1 MKMDKNDSIKNKDNH
16 KISMKPFSEVT
27 KFHGHVCP
35 GSAIGYKA
43 VEAGLNEL
51 KSSISQDEEIVTVVE
66 NDSCAV
72 DAVQVLT
79 SCTFGK
85 GNLLFMD
92 HGKHVYT
99 FINRD
104 TEDAV
109 RVSLKNSFSVDTLAP
124 KLGKLRAQVNS
135 GIATELEKAD
145 LKNMIVDVSN
155 EILEIPYQK
164 MFDVEHVEVELPKK
178 ARIFK
183 SVKCSQCGE
192 MVSEHKS
199 RVKNGEIVCIP
210 CFGEIK

>member
-1 MKMDKNDSIKNKDNH
+1 MKMNENDSVGNKNNQ

-27 KFHGHVCP
+27 LFHGHVCP

-43 VEAGLNEL
+43 AEAGLNEL
-51 KSSISQDEEIVTVVE
+51 NSSMSQDEEIVALVE

-72 DAVQVLT
+72 DAVQVIT
-79 SCTFGK
+79 GCTFGK

-92 HGKHVYT
+92 HGKQVYT
-99 FINRD
+99 FINRV
-104 TEDAV
+104 TNDAV
-109 RVSLKNSFSVDTLAP
+109 RVSLKNSFSVDTMAP

-145 LKNMIVDVSN
+145 LENMIEDVSE
-155 EILEIPYQK
+155 EILEIPYSK
-164 MFDVEHVEVELPKK
+164 MFDIKHVELEQPKK

-192 MVSEHKS
+192 LVSEHRS
-199 RVKNGEIVCIP
+199 CVKNGEIVCIP
-210 CFGEIK
+210 CFGDIK